1 VLIPL
6 DAEVER
12 APTELFVVER
22 PVEAEVESDAVLLAF
37 AVIPDDAEV
46 ESAVALLFVVD
57 SPVDSE
63 PTPL

>member
-1 VLIPL
+1 MLIPL

-46 ESAVALLFVVD
+46 DSAVALLFVAD
-57 SPVDSE
+57 NPVDSE

>member
-1 VLIPL
+1 MLIPL
-6 DAEVER
+6 DAELAR

-22 PVEAEVESDAVLLAF
+22 PVEADVDSDAVLLAF

-46 ESAVALLFVVD
+46 ESAVALLFVAD
-57 SPVDSE
+57 NPVDSE

>member
-1 VLIPL
+1 VL
-6 DAEVER
+6 
-12 APTELFVVER
+12 T
-22 PVEAEVESDAVLLAF
+22 
-37 AVIPDDAEV
+37 PDDAEV

>member
-6 DAEVER
+6 DADVD
-12 APTELFVVER
+12 
-22 PVEAEVESDAVLLAF
+22 SD
-37 AVIPDDAEV
+37 
-46 ESAVALLFVVD
+46 VALLLVDD